1 MATAEAR
8 LQRAAGAMGGSSLE
22 EASAVTFLQKMLQQ
36 AVDLRASDLH
46 FEPYEFNYRVRF
58 RIDGELRDVAR
69 AGPTCSL

>member
-1 MATAEAR
+1 MAAADG
-8 LQRAAGAMGGSSLE
+8 LAQRPVSAMGSGGAE

-58 RIDGELRDVAR
+58 RIDGE
-69 AGPTCSL
+69 